1 MRNKAND
8 GNHRMTIQMQHLRR
22 HARLFSVLLMA
33 CVLSACERE
42 VDAKSV
48 ADTIR
53 NISEEQRERI
63 RQMEKAGPPTFNGT
77 RLYTGPHRTPAKME
91 GLTIVGYNYTDA
103 YISDF
108 SVNGVGGGNIEVSS
122 REHSYGGGT
131 CCAAVPADT
140 PLPLTVRIE
149 WKRDGDVPRCR
160 QTVLLD
166 GPVPADPRYFEV
178 HFYQDGKIK
187 VALSDYPSVPHVLI
201 DRFDAT
207 KRKASGNV
215 VNDTKFSTCGH
226 DK

>member
-1 MRNKAND
+1 MILLHSSSGA
-8 GNHRMTIQMQHLRR
+8 LRSY
-22 HARLFSVLLMA
+22 ARLTTTAFLI
-33 CVLSACERE
+33 CVLGACERNIE
-42 VDAKSV
+42 AKSMD
-48 ADTIR
+48 DTVS
-53 NISEEQRERI
+53 NISEAQRQGI
-63 RQMEKAGPPTFNGT
+63 PQVEKLGPPTFNGT

-91 GLTIVGYNYTDA
+91 GLTIVGYNYTDT

-108 SVNGVGGGNIEVSS
+108 SVNGAGGGNIEVSS
-122 REHSYGGGT
+122 KEHGYGGGT
-131 CCAAVPADT
+131 CCAAIPADT
-140 PLPLTVRIE
+140 PLPLPVRIE

-166 GPVPADPRYFEV
+166 GPVPADSRYFEV

-215 VNDTKFSTCGH
+215 INDTKFGTCGH

>member
-1 MRNKAND
+1 
-8 GNHRMTIQMQHLRR
+8 MTNPMQGLRR
-22 HARLFSVLLMA
+22 HARLFAALLLTCA
-33 CVLSACERE
+33 LAACERE

-48 ADTIR
+48 ADTIP
-53 NISEEQRERI
+53 NISEEQRARI
-63 RQMEKAGPPTFNGT
+63 RQMEKAGPPTFQGT

-91 GLTIVGYNYTDA
+91 GLTMVGYNYTDT

-108 SVNGVGGGNIEVSS
+108 SVNGAGGGNIEVSS
-122 REHSYGGGT
+122 KEHSYGGGT
-131 CCAAVPADT
+131 CCAAIPADT
-140 PLPLTVRIE
+140 PLPLTVQIE
-149 WKRDGDVPRCR
+149 WKRDGNVPRCR

-201 DRFDAT
+201 DRFDYT

-215 VNDTKFSTCGH
+215 INDTKYGTCGH